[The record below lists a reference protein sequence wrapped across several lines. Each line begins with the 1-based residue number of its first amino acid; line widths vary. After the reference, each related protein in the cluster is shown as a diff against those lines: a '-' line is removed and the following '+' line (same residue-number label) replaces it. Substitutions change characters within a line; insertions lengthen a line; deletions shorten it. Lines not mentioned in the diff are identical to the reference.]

1 MTIDRDRSLDRL
13 LRQSHSP
20 VAAPVGACLD
30 PETVAAWLD
39 GTLSPSERTAAETH
53 ASGCARCQSVIA
65 MTVKSEAATAPDPF
79 SRAPFMRWLAPLAL
93 AEAALLIWMV
103 MAPRS
108 GSVEAPAAP
117 TSDSAPA
124 VARFEPPAVP
134 PVAASQPV
142 SPPPAAREQAAAPKL
157 KKEKQRDEPAS
168 PSMAANL
175 ERRPEP
181 DKTAH
186 LDFRAKTNEVTR
198 QDSAAMPAAPLVI
211 PSPDPAVRWRV
222 TLQGAVERSA
232 DGGITWTLQDTGVRV
247 TVHAGKSPARDV
259 VWLVGSDGV
268 VLISVDGRNWQR
280 RSVGEPV
287 ALVDVNPTDGLT
299 ATVTAADGRKFA
311 TRDGGVTWV
320 HPPLQENPAA
330 PF

>member
-1 MTIDRDRSLDRL
+1 MTTDRDRSLDRL

-20 VAAPVGACLD
+20 AAAPVGVCLEAD
-30 PETVAAWLD
+30 TVAAWLD
-39 GTLSPSERTAAETH
+39 GTLSPRERSAAEAH
-53 ASGCARCQSVIA
+53 ASECAHCQSVIA
-65 MTVKSEAATAPDPF
+65 MTMKSEAAVAPAPF

-103 MAPRS
+103 VAPRS
-108 GSVEAPAAP
+108 GSVGVPSSS
-117 TSDSAPA
+117 SDSPPT
-124 VARFEPPAVP
+124 VARREPPAVP
-134 PVAASQPV
+134 PATASQPG
-142 SPPPAAREQAAAPKL
+142 SPPPAREHAAAPKL

-168 PSMAANL
+168 PSTFAQL
-175 ERRPEP
+175 ERRSEP
-181 DKTAH
+181 DKTAQ
-186 LDFRAKTNEVTR
+186 LDFRAKANEVAR
-198 QDSAAMPAAPLVI
+198 QDSAAIAAAPLVI
-211 PSPDPAVRWRV
+211 PSPDPMVRWRV
-222 TLQGAVERSA
+222 TLQGSVERSV
-232 DGGITWTLQDTGVRV
+232 DGGITWTLQDAGVRV

-268 VLISVDGRNWQR
+268 VLISVDGQNWQR

-299 ATVTAADGRKFA
+299 ATVTASDGRKFV

-320 HPPLQENPAA
+320 HAPLQENPAA

>member
-1 MTIDRDRSLDRL
+1 VTIDRDRSLDRL
-13 LRQSHSP
+13 LRQSHSLA
-20 VAAPVGACLD
+20 AAPVGACLD
-30 PETVAAWLD
+30 PDTVAAWLD
-39 GTLSPSERTAAETH
+39 GTLSPSERTAAEAH

-65 MTVKSEAATAPDPF
+65 MTVKSEAATAPNPF

-103 MAPRS
+103 VAPRS

-117 TSDSAPA
+117 TSDSPPA
-124 VARFEPPAVP
+124 VAKFEQPAAP
-134 PVAASQPV
+134 PVAAPQPV

-157 KKEKQRDEPAS
+157 KKEKQQAEPAS
-168 PSMAANL
+168 SSTLDLA
-175 ERRPEP
+175 RRPEP
-181 DKTAH
+181 DKTAQ
-186 LDFRAKTNEVTR
+186 LDFRAKANEVAR
-198 QDSAAMPAAPLVI
+198 QDSTAMQAAPLVI
-211 PSPDPAVRWRV
+211 PSPDPMVRWRV
-222 TLQGAVERSA
+222 TPQGTVERSV
-232 DGGITWTLQDTGVRV
+232 DGGITWTLQDTGVGV

-268 VLISVDGRNWQR
+268 VLISVDGQNWQR

-287 ALVDVNPTDGLT
+287 ALVDVNPADGLT
-299 ATVTAADGRKFA
+299 ATVTASDGRKFA
-311 TRDGGVTWV
+311 TRDGGVNWV